1 MEEAL
6 LKDLDLVDACHVMH
20 SYSSCIRGGSSLR
33 RTMGPHYS
41 SASKRGQAPRA
52 ALAIRDAGTN
62 PGLIILN
69 FKSAKKDKP
78 QAVHKYQT
86 YGQTHTKARGTCQS
100 SHIPEHVPMQP
111 CRITSQLCEI
121 LPDGKLSANRPTVK
135 TTSQCQTS

>member
-1 MEEAL
+1 MRAMSCTPTHHASGGL
-6 LKDLDLVDACHVMH
+6 FITTHDGATLFKRIKAKTGPTGSPGQPGRWDKSRVDNIKV
-20 SYSSCIRGGSSLR
+20 L
-33 RTMGPHYS
+33 
-41 SASKRGQAPRA
+41 
-52 ALAIRDAGTN
+52 
-62 PGLIILN
+62 
-69 FKSAKKDKP
+69 KSAKKDKP

-121 LPDGKLSANRPTVK
+121 LPDGNLSADRPTVK